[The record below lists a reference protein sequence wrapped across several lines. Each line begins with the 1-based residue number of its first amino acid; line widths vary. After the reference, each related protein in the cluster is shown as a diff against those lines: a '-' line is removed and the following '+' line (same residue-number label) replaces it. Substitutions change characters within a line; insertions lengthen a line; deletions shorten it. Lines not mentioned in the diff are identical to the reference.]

1 MKDFFTFDEVMRDFL
16 IFVGIFF
23 FIYFMK
29 NIAPLSPTAIQSGE
43 TWAALT
49 AYFGGRVD
57 FSKVPALFTPLY
69 DILGVL
75 AMVLFA
81 AVIWISLR
89 TSDFKKQE
97 QDKYKPIPVEKNEK
111 KALMTEWEVVVDH
124 VNSANPAEWKL
135 AILEA
140 DSMLD
145 EILNREGYQ
154 GESLGEKL
162 KSMSPTTIGSYN
174 DLWEA
179 HKVRN
184 QIAHEG
190 AGVELTQK
198 MARDTINRFEI
209 AFKELGHI

>member
-16 IFVGIFF
+16 IFVGFSF
-23 FIYFMK
+23 FIYFIK

-43 TWAALT
+43 TWSALT
-49 AYFGGRVD
+49 AFLSGRVD
-57 FSKVPALFTPLY
+57 FSKISTLFAPLY
-69 DILGVL
+69 DILGLLTV
-75 AMVLFA
+75 VLFA
-81 AVIWISLR
+81 AVVWISLR
-89 TSDFKKQE
+89 ANDFKKQE
-97 QDKYKPIPVEKNEK
+97 REKYKPIPVELNEK

-124 VNSANPAEWKL
+124 VNSPNPAEWKL

-145 EILNREGYQ
+145 EILDAEGYQ

-162 KSMSPTTIGSYN
+162 KSMSPNAIASYN

-190 AGVELTQK
+190 ASVELTQK
-198 MARDTINRFEI
+198 MARDTINRFEV